1 MSSNLTSYF
10 TPKVR
15 TIKQIFGDTDSYYQ
29 IPDYQRPY
37 SWESK
42 QVEEL
47 WDDIFSAME
56 KGEQTYF
63 LGATILTETGDGHYD
78 VVDGQQRLT
87 TLMILFCVLRDLN
100 LANNNVVCNAIKSL
114 IDAKYR
120 LRLITQSHNQGQFEN
135 EILEGVKFPKEHM
148 TDKERD
154 ANLFINTALI
164 FRERLEAITDKAQ
177 IERFVSYLMDQV
189 VMISIVSS
197 NQSFAIRLFQVLNAR
212 GLPLSNADLIK
223 SYLYSRCDKDK
234 LPQLTQD
241 WIKIDLISKDLQ
253 EEGGVDVET
262 LLSYFAYYFLVA
274 NPQESVFSELTGHR
288 DFKTADPTKISYEL
302 VAFAEALKK
311 VVSMESR
318 TIYPLWYLPHSIYWC
333 TILATAIHKNYSE
346 FEELALELRRFYY
359 GYWIAG
365 YNATKIKQFSFNL
378 IGWVKK
384 GEAFQTIKKKIADKM
399 NEDEV
404 PRYVKEALNKNA
416 YGERWAKALLLLL
429 EYYSVDDSKPVYIKF
444 WDKKLHV
451 EHVLPI
457 AWAANAAWTK
467 IWSEPAATG
476 WVNKLGNLTLISGK
490 KNIAASNDSFEK
502 KKVTYKKSH
511 GGLTAFEITKEI
523 AALPQ
528 WTECEVKDRQQKIR
542 KEILDLLQLWNP

>member
-1 MSSNLTSYF
+1 MTASLNSYF

-15 TIKQIFGDTDSYYQ
+15 SIKQIFGDTDSYYQ

-37 SWESK
+37 SWETK

-47 WDDIFSAME
+47 WDDIYSAME

-63 LGATILTETGDGHYD
+63 LGATILTETGEGHYD

-114 IDAKYR
+114 IDDKYR

-135 EILEGVKFPKEHM
+135 EILEKVKFPDEHL
-148 TDKERD
+148 TDKDRE

-164 FRERLEAITDKAQ
+164 FKERLESIGDEALIDK
-177 IERFVSYLMDQV
+177 FVAFLMDQV

-197 NQSFAIRLFQVLNAR
+197 NQAFAIRLFQVLNAR

-223 SYLYSRCDKDK
+223 SYLYSRCDKEK
-234 LPQLTQD
+234 LPQFKQD
-241 WIKIDLISKDLQ
+241 WVKIETISKELD
-253 EEGGVDVET
+253 EEGLGDVET
-262 LLSYFAYYFLVA
+262 LLSYFSYYFLVA
-274 NPQESVFSELTGHR
+274 NPQESVFAELTGHK
-288 DFKTADPTKISYEL
+288 DFKNGDPTKISYEL
-302 VAFAEALKK
+302 ATFAEALNK
-311 VVSMESR
+311 VVTMESR
-318 TIYPLWYLPHSIYWC
+318 TIYPMWYLPHRIYWC
-333 TILATAIHKNYSE
+333 TILATAIHKNYRD
-346 FEELALELRRFYY
+346 FEPLALELRRLYY

-365 YNATKIKQFSFNL
+365 YTVTKIKQLSFNI
-378 IGWVKK
+378 IGWVKAGK
-384 GEAFQTIKKKIADKM
+384 PFETIKKEIAEKM
-399 NEDEV
+399 EEDEV
-404 PRYVKEALNKNA
+404 VRYAREALAKNA

-429 EYYSVDDSKPVYIKF
+429 EYYSVDDSKPVYINF

-451 EHVLPI
+451 EHVLPT
-457 AWAANAAWTK
+457 AWSSNPAWTK
-467 IWSEPAATG
+467 VWNESAANH

-502 KKVTYKKSH
+502 KKVTYKKTH
-511 GGLTAFEITKEI
+511 GGLTAFEITKRI
-523 AALPQ
+523 ADSEK
-528 WTECEVKDRQQKIR
+528 WTENEVKTRQQDLR
-542 KEILDLLQLWNP
+542 KEVLSILKL